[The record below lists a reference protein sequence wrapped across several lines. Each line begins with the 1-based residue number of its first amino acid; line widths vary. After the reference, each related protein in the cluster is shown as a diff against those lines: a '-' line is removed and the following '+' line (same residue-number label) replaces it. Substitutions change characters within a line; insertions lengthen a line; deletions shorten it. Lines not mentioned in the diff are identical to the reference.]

1 MRRLAYNMHGDREV
15 VLSAAIIFVLCA
27 CASQQTRAPLAP
39 APAPVDAPVEPAP
52 PPPAQ
57 LPPKSTGAIP
67 GATAARVAVLDSRNE
82 QQDKNRIKLALA
94 KNVHDSLGPA
104 EVGYYMDVLQGRL
117 QQIASK
123 DFGVGRQADYVVLDM
138 SFQPGFEKGSAQ
150 LDSSVRDALKPLS
163 RVLVEYRMTLVSLQV
178 RADDS
183 GTQPGKAGLAER
195 RAQALARA
203 LVDAGIAGKRVVIA
217 GLNSSGQ
224 VETNSR
230 PEGQLRVEMR
240 LEPIVRVSV
249 NKR

>member
-1 MRRLAYNMHGDREV
+1 MHADREV

-249 NKR
+249 NER

>member
-1 MRRLAYNMHGDREV
+1 
-15 VLSAAIIFVLCA
+15 
-27 CASQQTRAPLAP
+27 LAP

-150 LDSSVRDALKPLS
+150 LDSSVRDALKPVS